1 MERKGF
7 IIIGVIVMGIVGSL
21 ENEVKFVLQQLQ
33 QFYSYKMLWKRKLLV
48 VIPEAV
54 GFIAKILLQKECSL
68 IIE

>member
-33 QFYSYKMLWKRKLLV
+33 QFYSYKMLCKRKLLV